1 MTRAPDLPELG
12 AVVLTAGYNVM
23 LNRHLPQATHL
34 PANLAASGVLLVLAH
49 RSGVGIGDL
58 GLGPEAVATGIRTGV
73 IVAAGATAV
82 VAACAAFPVTR
93 RFFVDEKV
101 RAHSTAELTYH
112 TLLRIPLATAL
123 GEELVFRAA
132 LLGLFGRGR
141 SRNVAVAM
149 SSVLFG
155 LWHVLPTLESLG
167 PAPVPTAHDGTGP
180 LRRQRVGR
188 TGIVAG
194 VVVATAAAGAAFAG
208 LRLRSR
214 SVLAPVVAHAALDVA
229 AMLASRVVSTSPATP
244 PVPLSG

>member
-1 MTRAPDLPELG
+1 
-12 AVVLTAGYNVM
+12 
-23 LNRHLPQATHL
+23 
-34 PANLAASGVLLVLAH
+34 
-49 RSGVGIGDL
+49 
-58 GLGPEAVATGIRTGV
+58 
-73 IVAAGATAV
+73 
-82 VAACAAFPVTR
+82 
-93 RFFVDEKV
+93 
-101 RAHSTAELTYH
+101 
-112 TLLRIPLATAL
+112 
-123 GEELVFRAA
+123 VFRAA